1 MAFLKF
7 EPSKE
12 CTVLRIGVACVVQ
25 ERVERY
31 RAFCGALELADL
43 VEFALARVMGRHAD
57 CGAQEME
64 GAAIPAK
71 CGQRRSVKWVSP
83 ADKTGGAP

>member
-25 ERVERY
+25 ERVERCP
-31 RAFCGALELADL
+31 AFCGALELADL
-43 VEFALARVMGRHAD
+43 VERAVVYVMDRD
-57 CGAQEME
+57 VDFRAQEKE
-64 GAAIPAK
+64 GAAIP
-71 CGQRRSVKWVSP
+71 GRGRI
-83 ADKTGGAP
+83 GGL